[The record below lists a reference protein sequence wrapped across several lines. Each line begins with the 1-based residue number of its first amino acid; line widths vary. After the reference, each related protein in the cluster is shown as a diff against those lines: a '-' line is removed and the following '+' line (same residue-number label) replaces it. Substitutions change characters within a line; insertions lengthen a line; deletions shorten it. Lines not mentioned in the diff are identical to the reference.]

1 MPTTD
6 IPTLIDTAGQTPE
19 GLSAKDC
26 SGLLGK
32 LGWFRDAGKQICIAE
47 VKEVDVECPWASNM
61 LLVLYERWP
70 ECEKHDGYIDPGD
83 FHPLDC
89 QNTPSE
95 LPDGRSERG

>member
-1 MPTTD
+1 M
-6 IPTLIDTAGQTPE
+6 
-19 GLSAKDC
+19 SANFANLQLQCHAPGRPCNRELPASDC

-32 LGWFRDAGKQICIAE
+32 LGWFRDAGKRICIAE

-70 ECEKHDGYIDPGD
+70 ECEKHDGYIDPED

-89 QNTPSE
+89 QNSQFNQPE
-95 LPDGRSERG
+95 LH